1 MRRKFWRGLG
11 AAACLL
17 AAAVFC
23 CLPAG
28 AAVYTA
34 PGDVG
39 NENTV
44 YVAGEPNSFPLE
56 YYNSE
61 TKSFCGA
68 IPDMLKAVSNKTGI
82 SFTYIAASTQNRQQ
96 ELSQNSQVELVT
108 ALLANQEDCVVT
120 ELIPVLTV
128 TLNGHSETYCVGV
141 TKMASPELVQQL
153 KTAFSAFSEREK
165 LGFLL
170 ANAQQNPA
178 VRTQSRTLKI
188 VLIAAVALLLAGGL
202 VTLIVVK
209 KKRRNAPS
217 ALVDEKT
224 GVGNAQYYTY
234 AFEQLLSRQSKNLYA
249 VLYLAANA
257 EEIAAKHGEKAV
269 LEVER
274 LAAAHL
280 NAAVASAEYLARVSP
295 GIFVLL
301 VQAPTQKE
309 CLNRTQAVVSSVNRY
324 VQEFYP
330 DLSNAFTAGVSRL
343 CEHPDCNAETAFYNA
358 KQGYLAA
365 LRGGTSAELTS
376 ESNLAQSKKQ
386 EKLRQAVLNAVENG
400 EFRVYLQLITESQS
414 KKICG
419 AEVLSR
425 WQNREY
431 GLLRPHE
438 YIEILK
444 QTGQI
449 AVHDYKMFAAACELL
464 QGWNKAPYSHL
475 FLSCNFTRD
484 SLSRQN
490 FFKEIEK
497 IASAYSF
504 NHARLI
510 IEITEDSIAENLTTI
525 SQNIKQCRKAGFKI
539 AIDDMGTGFSS
550 FADLYNNEIDLVKMG
565 GEFVAACA
573 LPRQRTVLSDMVA
586 LVHHSGA
593 KILCEGVE
601 NLGQAEFLNQIHC
614 DMLQGFYFS
623 KILPKAECQRF
634 LKAEAIFNG
643 PVFKN

>member
-1 MRRKFWRGLG
+1 MRRKFFRGAG
-11 AAACLL
+11 AALCLL

-68 IPDMLKAVSNKTGI
+68 IPDMLRAVSQKTGI
-82 SFTYIAASTQNRQQ
+82 SFTYIAASAKNRQQ
-96 ELSQNSQVELVT
+96 ELSQNNQVELVT
-108 ALLANQEDCVVT
+108 ALPANQNNCAVT
-120 ELIPVLTV
+120 EQIPALTV

-153 KTAFSAFSEREK
+153 KTAFSAFSEQEK

-178 VRTQSRTLKI
+178 VYAKSRTLKA
-188 VLIAAVALLLAGGL
+188 VLIAAAALLLAGGL
-202 VTLIVVK
+202 VTVILVK
-209 KKRRNAPS
+209 KKKRSAPS
-217 ALVDEKT
+217 ALVDEQT
-224 GVGNAQYYTY
+224 GVGNAKYYTY

-249 VLYLAANA
+249 VLYLAANTK
-257 EEIAAKHGEKAV
+257 EIAAKHGEKAV
-269 LEVER
+269 LEVEGY
-274 LAAAHL
+274 AAAHL

-295 GIFVLL
+295 GVFVLL
-301 VQAPTQKE
+301 VQAPTKKE
-309 CLNRTQAVVSSVNRY
+309 CLSRTQAVVFSVNRY
-324 VQEFYP
+324 VQGFYP

-365 LRGGTSAELTS
+365 LRGGTAAELTS
-376 ESNLAQSKKQ
+376 QSNLAQSQKQ

-414 KKICG
+414 GKICG

-438 YIEILK
+438 YIQVLK

-449 AVHDYKMFAAACELL
+449 VAHDYKMFAAACELL
-464 QGWNKAPYSHL
+464 QGWSTPPYDRL
-475 FLSCNFTRD
+475 FLNCNFTRA
-484 SLSRQN
+484 SLSQQN
-490 FFKEIEK
+490 FFGEIQK
-497 IASAYSF
+497 IAAAYSF
-504 NHARLI
+504 NRSRLI
-510 IEITEDSIAENLTTI
+510 IEITEDSIAENSKTI
-525 SQNIKQCRKAGFKI
+525 SQNICRCRKAGFKI

-565 GEFVAACA
+565 KEFVAACT
-573 LPRQRTVLSDMVA
+573 LPRQRTMLLDMAA

-601 NLGQAEFLNQIHC
+601 NLEQAEFLNQIGC
-614 DMLQGFYFS
+614 DMMQGFYFS